1 MLNLTHDTIF
11 VRDMSDIITYLN
23 RGAQELYGWT
33 VERAIGKYAHELLQ
47 TIFPAPIEEI
57 RAQLLRSG
65 RWDGQ
70 LEKTRADGTR
80 VAVASRWSL
89 RRDEKGQPAA
99 IRETE
104 NDVTER
110 QRREQKFAP
119 STKYLENEPLSLR
132 PPIRNWKHSLI
143 PCRMTSGRPFAIWPD
158 SPSFC
163 KKIRHHSSMS
173 EANDM

>member
-1 MLNLTHDTIF
+1 
-11 VRDMSDIITYLN
+11 MSDVITYWN
-23 RGAQELYGWT
+23 RGALELYGWT
-33 VERAIGKYAHELLQ
+33 AEEAIAKHAHELLQ
-47 TIFPAPIEEI
+47 TVFPAPIEEI

-132 PPIRNWKHSLI
+132 PPIRNWKHFEGTGIGLATVQRIVHRHGGRVWAEGLMDKGATFYFSLAK
-143 PCRMTSGRPFAIWPD
+143 SQGV
-158 SPSFC
+158 
-163 KKIRHHSSMS
+163 
-173 EANDM
+173 